1 MASVSRIRQS
11 FKNSTVALALFAVN
25 LVLQFYSRKIF
36 LDYLGAEVLGLN
48 TTASNLLQFLNLAEL
63 GISSAVGF
71 TLYGPLACNDYDT
84 VSEVVSLQRHLY
96 RRIAFF
102 IIGCSAVLMCF
113 FPWIFAK
120 ITLPLWYAYAAF
132 IVFLISALL
141 GYFVNY
147 KQVVLTANQQEY
159 KVQYSYK
166 SIMILKVLVQ
176 VYALKNFDSGYVCWL
191 VCEVLFAILGS
202 LSLSRTTAKAAPYL
216 RKSSKKFDDLKK
228 QYADFTIKIKQLFFH
243 KISGFVLTQTSPL
256 IIYAYISLTEVALYD
271 NYMLMI
277 LGVMSLTNA
286 IFNGLDASIGNLVS
300 TEKTD
305 RIMSIFEEL
314 FSLRFFY
321 ASVLCFAIY
330 LYASDFVTL
339 WIGPE
344 YLLSDSTL
352 SIMVATLF
360 LNIIRTSAGAFLYAY
375 QLVYDI
381 WAPIAEATINLGLS
395 LLLGYFYGLNGILTG
410 VLISIVLIPVL
421 WKAYFAFRKGFRRP
435 FGIYIRTLV
444 KHVLL
449 TAIAMWVFSY
459 VRNCVSTPSAQS
471 MFGLLSE
478 GVISMTIFSLFLG
491 ALLYF
496 TNSGLGMFVNRLIK
510 R

>member
-11 FKNSTVALALFAVN
+11 FKNSTVALTLFAVN
-25 LVLQFYSRKIF
+25 LILQFYSRKIF
-36 LDYLGAEVLGLN
+36 LDYLGTEILGLN
-48 TTASNLLQFLNLAEL
+48 TTVSNLLQFLNLAEL

-71 TLYGPLACNDYDT
+71 TLYKPLACDDYDT
-84 VSEVVSLQRHLY
+84 VCEVVSLQRYLY

-102 IIGCSAVLMCF
+102 IVGCSAVLMCF

-120 ITLPLWYAYAAF
+120 IALPLWYAYAAF
-132 IVFLISALL
+132 TVFLISALL
-141 GYFVNY
+141 GYFFNY
-147 KQVVLTANQQEY
+147 KQIVLTANQQEY
-159 KVQYSYK
+159 KIQYSYK

-176 VYALKNFDSGYVCWL
+176 IYVLRNFEGGYLCWL
-191 VCEVLFAILGS
+191 ACEVLFAVLGAV
-202 LSLSRTTAKAAPYL
+202 SLSRTTAKAAPYL
-216 RKSSKKFDDLKK
+216 RKSTKGFSELKR

-271 NYMLMI
+271 NYMIMI

-300 TEKTD
+300 TEKIE
-305 RIMSIFEEL
+305 RVISIFEEL

-330 LYASDFVTL
+330 LYASDFVSL

-344 YLLSDSTL
+344 YLVSDSTL
-352 SIMVATLF
+352 LIIVAILF
-360 LNIIRTSAGAFLYAY
+360 FNIIRTSAGAFLYAY

-381 WAPIAEATINLGLS
+381 WAPIAEAAINLGLS
-395 LLLGYFYGLNGILTG
+395 LLLGYYYGLNGILAG

-421 WKAYFAFRKGFRRP
+421 WKAYFAFKKGFCRS
-435 FGIYIRTLV
+435 FCIYIRTLV
-444 KHVLL
+444 KHTLL
-449 TAIAMWVFSY
+449 TAITILLFSY
-459 VRNCVSTPSAQS
+459 LRECVPASSKLS
-471 MFGLLSE
+471 MLELLSE
-478 GVISMTIFSLFLG
+478 GMITMAIFSLLLG
-491 ALLYF
+491 AVLYF
-496 TNSGLGMFVNRLIK
+496 TNSGLELFVNRLIK